1 MSSSG
6 THSDTSTQTGSGPL
20 SQAKGA
26 EEGQP
31 PGTADPALAG
41 TNLRK
46 GALAPFRQSQA
57 PSSLL
62 RDAWRRL
69 TRDKLAIVGMVIIG
83 LFVLAAVL
91 APLLAPYDPTV
102 QKILLRRQPPS
113 RQHWM
118 GLDEVG
124 RDIFS
129 RIIYGARVSLQI
141 GLLSVS
147 MAIVVGAILGA
158 VAGFVG
164 GWVDNV
170 IMRLMDILLAFPGL
184 LLAIAV
190 VSILGPGLMNMLYA
204 IAFVSIPTYARI
216 MRASVLSVKEQEF
229 VLAARAVGVPTA
241 RILWREILPNAIT
254 PVLVAGTLGIATAI
268 LDAAGLSFLGLGARP
283 PTPEW
288 GSMLGEGRGSVF
300 TAPHIVLFPGLAIM
314 LNVLGFNLLGDGLR
328 DALDPRLRM

>member
-1 MSSSG
+1 M
-6 THSDTSTQTGSGPL
+6 D
-20 SQAKGA
+20 
-26 EEGQP
+26 EP
-31 PGTADPALAG
+31 PGNTVPHPPALAEPA
-41 TNLRK
+41 LRTTEVDSTEPSVRFM
-46 GALAPFRQSQA
+46 LQRQSKA
-57 PSSLL
+57 PSSLFM
-62 RDAWRRL
+62 DAWRRL
-69 TRDKLAIVGMVIIG
+69 TRDKLAIAGMVIIA
-83 LFVLAAVL
+83 LFIIAAVF
-91 APLLAPYDPTV
+91 APLLAPYSPIEQT
-102 QKILLRRQPPS
+102 LLQRRQPPS

-124 RDIFS
+124 RDILS

-147 MAIVVGAILGA
+147 LAIVVGSILGA

-164 GWVDNV
+164 GWLDDV

-204 IAFVSIPTYARI
+204 IAFVSIPVYARI
-216 MRASVLSVKEQEF
+216 MRASVLSVKEQDF
-229 VLAARAVGVPTA
+229 VMAARAVGVTTV
-241 RILWREILPNAIT
+241 RILWREILPNAVT
-254 PVLVAGTLGIATAI
+254 PVLVSGTLGIATAI
-268 LDAAGLSFLGLGARP
+268 LDAAGLSFLGLGAQP

-300 TAPHIVLFPGLAIM
+300 TAPHIVVFPGLAIM

>member
-1 MSSSG
+1 M
-6 THSDTSTQTGSGPL
+6 D
-20 SQAKGA
+20 
-26 EEGQP
+26 EP
-31 PGTADPALAG
+31 PGNTVSHPPALAEPA
-41 TNLRK
+41 LRTTEVDSTEPSVRFV
-46 GALAPFRQSQA
+46 LQRQSKA
-57 PSSLL
+57 PSSLFM
-62 RDAWRRL
+62 DAWRRL
-69 TRDKLAIVGMVIIG
+69 TRDKLAIAGMVIIA
-83 LFVLAAVL
+83 LFIIAAVF
-91 APLLAPYDPTV
+91 APLLAPYSPIEQT
-102 QKILLRRQPPS
+102 LLQRRQPPS

-124 RDIFS
+124 RDILS

-147 MAIVVGAILGA
+147 LAIVVGSILGA

-164 GWVDNV
+164 GWLDDV

-204 IAFVSIPTYARI
+204 IAFVSIPVYARI
-216 MRASVLSVKEQEF
+216 MRASVLSVKEQDF
-229 VLAARAVGVPTA
+229 VMAARAVGVTTV
-241 RILWREILPNAIT
+241 RILWREILPNAVT
-254 PVLVAGTLGIATAI
+254 PVLVSGTLGIATAI
-268 LDAAGLSFLGLGARP
+268 LDAAGLSFLGLGAQP

-300 TAPHIVLFPGLAIM
+300 TAPHIVVFPGLAIM